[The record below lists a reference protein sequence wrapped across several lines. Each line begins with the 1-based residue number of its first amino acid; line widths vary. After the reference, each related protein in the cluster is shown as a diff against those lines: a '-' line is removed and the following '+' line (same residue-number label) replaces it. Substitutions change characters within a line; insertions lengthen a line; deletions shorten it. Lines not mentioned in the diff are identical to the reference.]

1 MRRLK
6 GFGVRR
12 ISGVVEVWW
21 WWREER
27 ERDKEEAI
35 VFGFVLSGDET
46 LERKREERNVFVFCL
61 CLLLLLLVGWF
72 VVSLLWVLSSI

>member
-1 MRRLK
+1 MAVRRLR
-6 GFGVRR
+6 GFEVRR

-35 VFGFVLSGDET
+35 FVGFLY
-46 LERKREERNVFVFCL
+46 
-61 CLLLLLLVGWF
+61 LVGGE
-72 VVSLLWVLSSI
+72 